1 MRRVLVDECLPV
13 QLRQWLEGFD
23 VRTVAFMGWKGK
35 RDGELLAAAK
45 GMFDVLL
52 TNDRFLPRE
61 HDVARHGLGVVLLTT
76 NRLREVEQLVPQ
88 IAAALTTLQPGEQT
102 TLSPHP
108 ATSRGSGTRT

>member
-13 QLRQWLEGFD
+13 QLHQWLTGFD

-35 RDGELLAAAK
+35 SDGELLAAAR
-45 GMFDVLL
+45 GRFDVLL

-61 HDVARHGLGVVLLTT
+61 HDPARYGLGLVLLTT

-88 IAAALTTLQPGEQT
+88 IAAALTRLRPGEQT
-102 TLSPHP
+102 TLSPHS
-108 ATSRGSGTRT
+108 AEVAGSETPS

>member
-52 TNDRFLPRE
+52 TERP
-61 HDVARHGLGVVLLTT
+61 VSAARARRGA
-76 NRLREVEQLVPQ
+76 PW
-88 IAAALTTLQPGEQT
+88 
-102 TLSPHP
+102 
-108 ATSRGSGTRT
+108 SRGRPADDQPAARGRTAGASDCGGAHDFAAW